1 MQSNVPAAKDGKVK
15 IRSLFMKNGGHPFDN
30 ITWEKRDAVIAGAD
44 GKEKFRQN
52 GVEVP
57 SWWDDNQVQVV
68 ADKYLR
74 VVNGEKETSTKQMFS
89 RVAGWI
95 RAEGLKQGVFTSE
108 DADKFEKELLYL
120 LANGMYAFNSPVW
133 FNVGVKEKP
142 QCSACFIQSV
152 DDTMESIVELAQKE
166 VMLFKGGSGTGSNLS
181 TLRSSYE
188 KLSKGG
194 KPSGPVSFMKGYD
207 AFAGVTKSGGG
218 TRRAAKM
225 VVLNIDH
232 PDILETADGQPGFI
246 TCKADAEE
254 AAHALYSTGKYTAEF
269 NVPGNVYDRVGYQNA
284 NNSVRV
290 TDEFMKAVV
299 DNGTW
304 QTKAIKDGSVVK
316 TYQATTLWDETAKAA
331 WLCGDPGIQFDT
343 ATNDMHTCPNSG
355 RINASN
361 PCVTGDTLVATP
373 FGPIRMIDLVEKANM
388 GPIPV
393 INANGEAGIAY
404 KVWKTG
410 HKPVYRLTTKSGYEL
425 KLTEDHKVLT
435 LNRGD
440 VQAKDLTKDDIVQ
453 LATSGFG
460 ETYIPGDL
468 DFVIGLALGDGC
480 ITKGE
485 MVITMAPGK
494 EDAVLEQ
501 AAKIINSFKG
511 GKHPIS
517 VELGVG
523 TTSRIGT
530 SSKEVIEEVKKWAVL
545 DQGSENKRLSDAV
558 FGLSKMN
565 IAALLRGLF
574 TADGTVANYGSKS
587 QYVSLDSCSIEMLKQ
602 VQSLLLQFGIKSK
615 LYKNRRL
622 SNTSMLPDGRGGVKE
637 YPVQQMHSLRVSKS
651 GRLAFEKE
659 IGFASKSP
667 KALTLSTLNT
677 QVATYSDA
685 LQDRVESLEFIGT
698 EDVYDLTEGTTH
710 HFVANGIV
718 VHNCSEYLFLDDT
731 ACNLG
736 SLNLLKFT
744 EGAKGF
750 KLEEFIHACEI
761 TTIAKEIIVDASSYP
776 SAKITENSHKYRTL
790 GLGYT
795 NVGALLTYWGL
806 PYDSNEG
813 RAVMGAITAV
823 MTGAAYKASA
833 DLARVQGPF
842 SEYEKNKE
850 PMLRVINKHW
860 NAAKKLTSVMV
871 KEWQVIVD
879 KAFDVWKEAYELG
892 KLYGFRNAQVTVIAP
907 TGTISFLMG
916 ADTTGIEPML
926 GCVTYKKLVGEG
938 VLILVNNVIEKSLK
952 NLGYSQEVIPGI
964 LEYIKNKQ
972 TIHGAPG
979 FDKKHGPVFAE
990 SLGDHA
996 LSPEAHIDMMCAV
1009 QPFISGGIS
1018 KTVNM
1023 PEGATPKDVA
1033 NIYMRAWKGRLKC
1046 VAIYRNNCKL
1056 SQPIG
1061 TSLTDRSGGKGT
1073 DWGQRKRLPK
1083 TRHSIT
1089 HKFSIGMVEGYLI
1102 AGLYPDGSLG
1112 EIFVEIAKQG
1122 STLMGLVD
1130 CWVQAVSIGLQ
1141 HGVPFEVLRE
1151 KYVDMRFEPSGIT
1164 EDEEIRF
1171 AKSLPDFVFRWLD
1184 LNVINKDKKIEAENS
1199 YEESTSVE
1207 IPPKMY
1213 LDGPPC
1219 SSCGNLT
1226 QRSGSCYRCLQCGA
1240 TTGCS

>member
-1 MQSNVPAAKDGKVK
+1 MSNVPATKNGKVM
-15 IRSLFMKNGGHPFDN
+15 IRPLFMKNGGHPFDS
-30 ITWEKRDAVIAGAD
+30 IIWEKRDAVIVGAD

-74 VVNGEKETSTKQMFS
+74 TINGEKETSTKQMFL
-89 RVAGWI
+89 RVAGWLKT
-95 RAEGLKQGVFTSE
+95 EGLKQGVFTPE
-108 DADKFEKELLYL
+108 NADGFEKELLYL
-120 LANGMYAFNSPVW
+120 LINGMYAFNSPVW
-133 FNVGVKEKP
+133 FNVGVKERP

-152 DDTMESIVELAQKE
+152 EDTMESIVELAQKE

-188 KLSKGG
+188 KLSNGG
-194 KPSGPVSFMKGYD
+194 KSSGPVSFMKGYD

-232 PDILETADGQPGFI
+232 PDILETAEGQPGFI

-290 TDEFMKAVV
+290 TDEFMRAVI
-299 DNGTW
+299 DGGTC
-304 QTKAIKDGSVVK
+304 QTKAVKDGSVIK
-316 TYQATTLWDETAKAA
+316 TYPATTLWDETAKAA

-355 RINASN
+355 RIDASN
-361 PCVTGDTLVATP
+361 P
-373 FGPIRMIDLVEKANM
+373 
-388 GPIPV
+388 
-393 INANGEAGIAY
+393 
-404 KVWKTG
+404 
-410 HKPVYRLTTKSGYEL
+410 
-425 KLTEDHKVLT
+425 
-435 LNRGD
+435 
-440 VQAKDLTKDDIVQ
+440 
-453 LATSGFG
+453 
-460 ETYIPGDL
+460 
-468 DFVIGLALGDGC
+468 
-480 ITKGE
+480 
-485 MVITMAPGK
+485 
-494 EDAVLEQ
+494 
-501 AAKIINSFKG
+501 
-511 GKHPIS
+511 
-517 VELGVG
+517 
-523 TTSRIGT
+523 
-530 SSKEVIEEVKKWAVL
+530 
-545 DQGSENKRLSDAV
+545 
-558 FGLSKMN
+558 
-565 IAALLRGLF
+565 
-574 TADGTVANYGSKS
+574 
-587 QYVSLDSCSIEMLKQ
+587 
-602 VQSLLLQFGIKSK
+602 
-615 LYKNRRL
+615 
-622 SNTSMLPDGRGGVKE
+622 
-637 YPVQQMHSLRVSKS
+637 
-651 GRLAFEKE
+651 
-659 IGFASKSP
+659 
-667 KALTLSTLNT
+667 
-677 QVATYSDA
+677 
-685 LQDRVESLEFIGT
+685 
-698 EDVYDLTEGTTH
+698 
-710 HFVANGIV
+710 
-718 VHNCSEYLFLDDT
+718 CSEYLFLNDT

-750 KLEEFIHACEI
+750 KLEEFIHACTI
-761 TTIAKEIIVDASSYP
+761 TIIAKEIIVDASSYP
-776 SAKITENSHKYRTL
+776 SSKIAENSHKYRTL

-823 MTGAAYKASA
+823 MTGAAYKTSA

-860 NAAKKLTSVMV
+860 DSAKKLASVMV
-871 KEWQVIVD
+871 KEWQIIVD
-879 KAFDVWKEAYELG
+879 RAFDVWKEAYELG
-892 KLYGFRNAQVTVIAP
+892 KIHGFRNAQVTVIAP

-938 VLILVNNVIEKSLK
+938 VLVIVNNVIEKSLK
-952 NLGYSQEVIPGI
+952 NLGYSQDVIPGI
-964 LEYIKNKQ
+964 LEHIKNNL
-972 TIHGAPG
+972 TIHNAPG
-979 FDKKHGPVFAE
+979 FDKKHSSVFAE
-990 SLGDHA
+990 ALGNNA

-1023 PEGATPKDVA
+1023 SESATPKDVS
-1033 NIYMRAWKGRLKC
+1033 NIYMRAWRSRLKC

-1061 TSLTDRSGGKGT
+1061 TSLVDRSKGKVT
-1073 DWGQRKRLPK
+1073 EWGQRKKLPK
-1083 TRHSIT
+1083 TRPSIT

-1102 AGLYPDGSLG
+1102 AGLHPDGSLG
-1112 EIFVEIAKQG
+1112 EVFVEISKQG

-1184 LNVINKDKKIEAENS
+1184 INIINKDKKDKRVEEES
-1199 YEESTSVE
+1199 PYEEFPSFKT
-1207 IPPKMY
+1207 PTKMY

-1226 QRSGSCYRCLQCGA
+1226 QRSGSCYRCLQCGT

>member
-361 PCVTGDTLVATP
+361 P
-373 FGPIRMIDLVEKANM
+373 
-388 GPIPV
+388 
-393 INANGEAGIAY
+393 
-404 KVWKTG
+404 
-410 HKPVYRLTTKSGYEL
+410 
-425 KLTEDHKVLT
+425 
-435 LNRGD
+435 
-440 VQAKDLTKDDIVQ
+440 
-453 LATSGFG
+453 
-460 ETYIPGDL
+460 
-468 DFVIGLALGDGC
+468 
-480 ITKGE
+480 
-485 MVITMAPGK
+485 
-494 EDAVLEQ
+494 
-501 AAKIINSFKG
+501 
-511 GKHPIS
+511 
-517 VELGVG
+517 
-523 TTSRIGT
+523 
-530 SSKEVIEEVKKWAVL
+530 
-545 DQGSENKRLSDAV
+545 
-558 FGLSKMN
+558 
-565 IAALLRGLF
+565 
-574 TADGTVANYGSKS
+574 
-587 QYVSLDSCSIEMLKQ
+587 
-602 VQSLLLQFGIKSK
+602 
-615 LYKNRRL
+615 
-622 SNTSMLPDGRGGVKE
+622 
-637 YPVQQMHSLRVSKS
+637 
-651 GRLAFEKE
+651 
-659 IGFASKSP
+659 
-667 KALTLSTLNT
+667 
-677 QVATYSDA
+677 
-685 LQDRVESLEFIGT
+685 
-698 EDVYDLTEGTTH
+698 
-710 HFVANGIV
+710 
-718 VHNCSEYLFLDDT
+718 CSEYLFLDDT